1 MPDTQCHQCGAV
13 VRVDEPLARDA
24 DCESCGADLRCCLN
38 CRHYDT
44 HFNNSCRENQAD
56 PVVDKNRRNFCEFF
70 SFTRERFVK
79 AGSGREA
86 EARKKLEGLF
96 GAAPGADSSG
106 ADEAKKRLESLFR
119 KGDAG
124 GPKRPT

>member
-1 MPDTQCHQCGAV
+1 MPDTECHQCGAQ

-24 DCESCGADLRCCLN
+24 ECGSCGGDLRCCLN

-44 HFNNSCRENQAD
+44 HFNNSCRETEAE

-70 SFTRERFVK
+70 SFTREPFVK

-96 GAAPGADSSG
+96 RGRLSAAPSPSED
-106 ADEAKKRLESLFR
+106 AKKRLESLFR
-119 KGDAG
+119 KADREGEE
-124 GPKRPT
+124 